1 MITKADEKKIRA
13 VIGTR
18 FSAEILKILEEKGI
32 KNPQGEPYSDRYVS
46 HILNGRY
53 ENQEIEKAF
62 WELRTKKL
70 ALKAEIKTLRNKK
83 PEAVT
88 SGLINH

>member
-1 MITKADEKKIRA
+1 MITKADEKKLRA

-18 FSAEILKILEEKGI
+18 FSAEILKILAEKGI
-32 KNPQGEPYSDRYVS
+32 TNKSGVAYSDRYVS
-46 HILNGRY
+46 HVLNGRY

-62 WELRTKKL
+62 WELRNSKL
-70 ALKAEIKTLRNKK
+70 EASRLIKSLKNKK

-88 SGLINH
+88 SGS